1 LNFDH
6 EGATTGVERKVARC
20 SLIMN
25 SQDEIL
31 DIVEDHSEQLLAIQR
46 VKETMSNM
54 STKTMCE
61 IYAHLVSIN
70 ESETYEEGKEKYSPE
85 SKGEDHLAKCHQ
97 VELANY
103 LVRMKRITDF
113 LLSIPSS
120 SSLSLSKGQKEEV
133 KNGFRRLV
141 KVFDNLASSSEYNT
155 MDTSLRKVAVF
166 SDIFFPLCHDSFID
180 RCNEFLPPDIN
191 KIILDG
197 LVPSI
202 EEVIVNLSD
211 EPLLRI
217 TTSVTRAVE
226 EIEKKKKFAGWRKNF
241 VYVIVFHVV
250 IILLVIFLSIYFP
263 KMTF

>member
-1 LNFDH
+1 
-6 EGATTGVERKVARC
+6 
-20 SLIMN
+20 
-25 SQDEIL
+25 
-31 DIVEDHSEQLLAIQR
+31 
-46 VKETMSNM
+46 
-54 STKTMCE
+54 
-61 IYAHLVSIN
+61 
-70 ESETYEEGKEKYSPE
+70 
-85 SKGEDHLAKCHQ
+85 
-97 VELANY
+97 
-103 LVRMKRITDF
+103 
-113 LLSIPSS
+113 
-120 SSLSLSKGQKEEV
+120 
-133 KNGFRRLV
+133 
-141 KVFDNLASSSEYNT
+141 
-155 MDTSLRKVAVF
+155 
-166 SDIFFPLCHDSFID
+166 
-180 RCNEFLPPDIN
+180 LPPDIN